1 MGISAPRG
9 VRDILPGETEKWRFV
24 ENTAYGLSKRY
35 GYREIIIPVF
45 EHTELFSRG
54 LGEATDIVMKEMYTF
69 EDKGGR
75 SLTLRPE
82 ATASIVRAYLE
93 HHLEQKP
100 QPQKFYFFGPMFRYE
115 RPQAG
120 RYRQFWQ
127 IDFEALGSPDPL
139 LDVEIISLAWDLMFS
154 LGIRN
159 LEVQINS
166 IGCPKCKEPYKA
178 LLKEYFSD
186 KLSMLCGD
194 CQRRYELNVLRI
206 LDCKKDT
213 CRAVVEDAP
222 KLVDHLC
229 PDCKSH
235 FEEVKEGLD
244 LLSLPYVLNPY
255 LVRGLDYYTRTTF
268 EIISN
273 RLGAQNALCGGGR
286 YDLLAFEIGG
296 LAVPGVGFAAG
307 LERIVMVLEEE
318 GLLKDTEK
326 GLDLFLVSMGEEA
339 KRQAFKLLYLLRREG
354 ISADMDYTGR
364 NVKAQMKLANQR
376 KARRVL
382 ILGEDELSSGI
393 VKIKD
398 METGKQEDIPL
409 GEVLSY
415 CRRWKR

>member
-1 MGISAPRG
+1 MGITAPRG

-24 ENTAYGLSKRY
+24 EGVAYELSRRY
-35 GYREIIIPVF
+35 GYKEIIVPIF

-93 HHLEQKP
+93 HHLEQRP

-139 LDVEIISLAWDLMFS
+139 LDVEVIALAWDLMFS
-154 LGIRN
+154 LGIKN

-166 IGCPKCKEPYKA
+166 IGCPKCKEPYKE
-178 LLKEYFSD
+178 LLKEYLSD
-186 KLSMLCGD
+186 KLSLLCED
-194 CQRRYELNVLRI
+194 CQRRFELNVLRI
-206 LDCKKDT
+206 LDCKRES
-213 CRAVVEDAP
+213 CRAVVEGAP

-235 FEEVKEGLD
+235 FEDVKEGLD

-273 RLGAQNALCGGGR
+273 KLGAQNALCGGGR

-296 LAVPGVGFAAG
+296 QMVPGVGFAAG

-318 GLLKDTEK
+318 GILQNMEK
-326 GLDLFLVSMGEEA
+326 GLDIFLISLGEEA
-339 KRQAFKLLYLLRREG
+339 KKQVFKLVHLLRREG
-354 ISADMDYTGR
+354 LSADMDYMDKSM
-364 NVKAQMKLANQR
+364 KAQMKLADQK
-376 KARRVL
+376 KAKRVL
-382 ILGEDELSSGI
+382 ILGEEELSLGI

-398 METGKQEDIPL
+398 MESGKQEDVPL
-409 GEVLSY
+409 NEVLAY
-415 CRRWKR
+415 CRRWRR

>member
-1 MGISAPRG
+1 MGIAAPRG

-24 ENTAYGLSKRY
+24 EGVAYELARKY
-35 GYREIIIPVF
+35 NYKEIIIPIF

-54 LGEATDIVMKEMYTF
+54 IGEATDIVMKEMYTF
-69 EDKGGR
+69 EDKAGR

-127 IDFEALGSPDPL
+127 LDFEALGSPDPL
-139 LDVEIISLAWDLMFS
+139 LDVEVIALAWDLMFS

-178 LLKEYFSD
+178 VLKEYLSD
-186 KLSMLCGD
+186 KLSLLCED

-206 LDCKKDT
+206 LDCKKES
-213 CRAVVEDAP
+213 CRAIVEGAP
-222 KLVDHLC
+222 KMVDHLC
-229 PDCKSH
+229 ADCKSH
-235 FEEVKEGLD
+235 FEDVKEGLD

-268 EIISN
+268 EIMSD

-286 YDLLAFEIGG
+286 YDLLAFEVGG
-296 LAVPGVGFAAG
+296 IVVPAVGFAAG
-307 LERIVMVLEEE
+307 LERIIMVLEEE
-318 GLLKDTEK
+318 GLLKDIER
-326 GLDLFLVSMGEEA
+326 GIDLFLISLGDEA
-339 KRQAFKLLYLLRREG
+339 KKQAFKLLYILRREG
-354 ISADMDYTGR
+354 FSVDMDYMDK
-364 NVKAQMKLANQR
+364 NIKAQMKLADQK
-376 KARRVL
+376 KAKRVL
-382 ILGEDELSSGI
+382 ILGEDELSSGV

-398 METGKQEDIPL
+398 MESGKQDEVPI
-409 GEVLSY
+409 GEILAY
-415 CRRWKR
+415 FRRCKR